1 MESKKES
8 ILKQKEEAKLKVQ
21 QYENKIRLLQNR
33 QNHLEKKADR
43 QRTHHLCNMGGVIL
57 AEIILP
63 EHAPQRFS
71 DRSTLWNEVEQ
82 IEKHYKAQLAYS
94 FDMALQNEFSLEENI
109 ELAREFVQKYFVS
122 DGMIC
127 DLAVHQPDREEG
139 GIPNPHFHV
148 LVPIRPLNDDETWGA
163 KQHRVYHLDEDGNR
177 IKKENGQWEFDAVP
191 TTNWGRTETLDM
203 WREAWA
209 DMVNSRFEE
218 KGLDCRIDHR
228 SYVDQGLDLI
238 PTVHEGPH
246 VRKMEKKGIRT
257 EKGELNRWIKATN
270 RMIRSMRATIAALK
284 EWIQEA
290 KEILKEPQE
299 IYLAQLLSEAHT
311 MRNQTAMTYARG
323 KTKAKKNNLKCF
335 MDECNYLKQ
344 RGVLTLSDFENY
356 LFSVDEK
363 VEVRKS
369 SMNQKQTRLK
379 ELQQLMEDAKTYAE
393 LKPVFDELKKEKYR
407 FTKAKEKYKAEHEG
421 ELRQFYMV
429 KRKLMEKGFEK
440 EPFPLKAWQREF
452 SELSAQREAEYQE
465 YKLLQKDLTI
475 LYQIKSDVVQV
486 MRETHLDMLHPDKTK
501 ETETTL

>member
-1 MESKKES
+1 MALYHFHVEQIKRSEGRTAVASAAYRAGEKLHNLWDGETHDYTKK
-8 ILKQKEEAKLKVQ
+8 
-21 QYENKIRLLQNR
+21 
-33 QNHLEKKADR
+33 
-43 QRTHHLCNMGGVIL
+43 GGVVL

-63 EHAPQRFS
+63 EHAPKRFS

-82 IEKHYKAQLAYS
+82 VEKHYKAQLAYS
-94 FDMALQNEFSLEENI
+94 FDMALQNEFSMEENM

-127 DLAVHQPDREEG
+127 DFAVHQPDREEG

-148 LVPIRPLNDDETWGA
+148 LVPIRPLNDDGTWGA

-191 TTNWGRTETLDM
+191 TTNWGRPETLEL

-209 DMVNSRFEE
+209 DMVNAKFEE
-218 KGLDCRIDHR
+218 KGMDCRIDHR

-270 RMIRSMRATIAALK
+270 RMLRSMRATIVALK
-284 EWIQEA
+284 EWIAEA

-299 IYLAQLLSEAHT
+299 IYLADLLRDSLR
-311 MRNQTAMTYARG
+311 MRDEVAMTYARG
-323 KTKAKKNNLKCF
+323 RSKAKHNNTKRF

-344 RGVLTLSDFENY
+344 QGVLTFSDFEKH
-356 LFSVDEK
+356 LSSVSEK
-363 VEVRKS
+363 VDARKS
-369 SMNQKQTRLK
+369 SMNEKQQRLK

-393 LKPVFDELKKEKYR
+393 LKPVFDEMKKEKYR
-407 FTKAKEKYKAEHEG
+407 FAKAKEKYKAEHEG
-421 ELRQFYMV
+421 ELRRFYMA
-429 KRKLMEKGFEK
+429 KRKLKEKGFEK
-440 EPFPLKAWQREF
+440 EPFPLNAWQREF
-452 SELSAQREAEYQE
+452 SELSAQRENEYLE
-465 YKLLQKDLTI
+465 YKVMQKELTL
-475 LYQIKSDVVQV
+475 LYQIKGDVDKA
-486 MRETHLDMLHPDKTK
+486 MREKYPEMLRTEKTK